1 MEIEMTLNIKIENSV
16 KATSISVEVE
26 ETDSVGD
33 IIAIASQYWNNE
45 TITYV
50 MKFGNKLLTASMSIG
65 ELGLKNGDTLV
76 LVPDPQGG

>member
-1 MEIEMTLNIKIENSV
+1 MTLNVKIENSV
-16 KATSISVEVE
+16 KGSAISVEIE

-33 IIAIASQYWNNE
+33 VIAFASQYWDNE
-45 TITYV
+45 TIAYV
-50 MKFGNKLLTASMSIG
+50 MKFGNRLLSANISIG